1 MELSNGQG
9 KFPLID
15 LTIRGLKLMR
25 FWNESPGEPFS
36 MIGLIL
42 VASYPIAWLIP
53 SWLFIV
59 SSQDNLTLL
68 MKAANEQ
75 IVFMAIFFKLCV
87 FAINFHRW
95 EQLFYDLQRAYSS
108 VMDDQSLDVQRILGH
123 VQKSSYFLTKGYTSL
138 LCFNCALYGV
148 FPMLFVAVKYAIT
161 GSYDTPL
168 STPIEANYFIPGYRT
183 HFWLWLPLN
192 VMLNVLL
199 EFHGIALFLI
209 ECFTWNLVHA
219 TSCLFRVLQIQAH
232 ELSNQSERKDQWCA
246 KFERFVTTHDSVLRS
261 ARTLEEVLS
270 FQMLFLYM
278 STVFALCLMV
288 MVLSLAFKDVFLLIA
303 MICVIGYC
311 LFQTFSFSY
320 LGTELIEASGSVT
333 DAIFHSSWYNQ
344 NVKRQKDLCF
354 VLMRAKRPVKLTA
367 GQFFVVTRDSFTE
380 MIKQAYTIFTLMS
393 QFLEE
398 NDN

>member
-1 MELSNGQG
+1 MELSPGKG
-9 KFPLID
+9 KFPLVD
-15 LTIRGLKLMR
+15 LTIRGLKVMR
-25 FWNESPGEPFS
+25 FWNEKPAQTFS
-36 MIGLIL
+36 IFGLLL
-42 VASYPIAWLIP
+42 VVVYPIVWLIP
-53 SWLFIV
+53 SWLFII

-75 IVFMAIFFKLCV
+75 IVFMAIFFKLCSFV
-87 FAINFHRW
+87 INFHRW
-95 EQLFYDLQRAYSS
+95 EQLFYDLQRAFTS
-108 VMDDQSLDVQRILGH
+108 VMDDQSLDIQGILGH
-123 VQKSSYFLTKGYTSL
+123 VEKTAHFLTKGYTSV

-161 GSYDTPL
+161 GSHDVPL

-199 EFHGIALFLI
+199 EMHGIALFLI
-209 ECFTWNLVHA
+209 ECFTWSLVHA

-232 ELSNQSERKDQWCA
+232 ELSNQNERKDQWYA
-246 KFERFVTTHDSVLRS
+246 KFESFVSLHESVLRS
-261 ARTLEEVLS
+261 ARTLEEILS

-288 MVLSLAFKDVFLLIA
+288 MVLSLAFNDVFLLIA

-320 LGTELIEASGSVT
+320 LGTELIEESGAVA
-333 DAIFHSSWYNQ
+333 DAIFHSTWYNQ
-344 NVKRQKDLCF
+344 SVNRQKDLCF
-354 VLMRAKRPVKLTA
+354 VLMRAKKPVKLTA
-367 GQFFVVTRDSFTE
+367 GKLFIVTRDSFTE
-380 MIKQAYTIFTLMS
+380 VIKQAYTIFTLMS

-398 NDN
+398 SAN